1 MQFFQC
7 VFWNL
12 AGVEL
17 AAPDPHLMGSKPDT
31 KVSKVDE
38 SDAVC
43 PPYKTELL
51 DSEKNEASY
60 WFFCLQFQTR
70 SYAHMTSLVWWRTK
84 IRRPLSCEGSAD
96 FGTNFSREAHN

>member
-12 AGVEL
+12 AGAEL
-17 AAPDPHLMGSKPDT
+17 AASDPHLMGSKPDT

-38 SDAVC
+38 SYAVR

-51 DSEKNEASY
+51 GREKNEAPY
-60 WFFCLQFQTR
+60 WLFAFSFKDLVMFIWPHWCGGGRR
-70 SYAHMTSLVWWRTK
+70 SDVRFPVRAALIV
-84 IRRPLSCEGSAD
+84 GQ
-96 FGTNFSREAHN
+96 

>member
-12 AGVEL
+12 AGIEL
-17 AAPDPHLMGSKPDT
+17 AASDPHLMGSKPDA
-31 KVSKVDE
+31 KVSKVDK
-38 SDAVC
+38 SDAVR

-51 DSEKNEASY
+51 DSEKNEAPY
-60 WFFCLQFQTR
+60 WLFCLQFQIP
-70 SYAHMTSLVWWRTK
+70 SYVHMASLVWWRTK